1 MTTDLT
7 PEHTARRQ
15 GDNKGLH
22 PEVRAAYRYVES
34 VLDSADISSGKLGGP
49 LWFGWALREAFL
61 AGCSRAHIAL
71 AQPEPEERPIWT
83 EGVCG
88 DGAAILK
95 DGVMQPIESV
105 IAALNAAELAQPE
118 PEGLTEEELEKPA
131 DDYMFMDG
139 ADGTM
144 HLEHIDFA
152 RAAIAADR
160 ARYVRP
166 TIEPVPDAKAR
177 ELLNLL
183 LDDLDALIDSS
194 EGVAGLHLNGDV
206 ASWESLREGGP
217 FEAWLMRMDEARAFL
232 DSTMDKPEPEQ
243 P

>member
-15 GDNKGLH
+15 GDNEELH

-34 VLDSADISSGKLGGP
+34 VLDSADIPSGKLGGP

-105 IAALNAAELAQPE
+105 ITALNAAELAQPE
-118 PEGLTEEELEKPA
+118 PEGPTVIGPEWQPCVKLPITVHVREQRPGETHSSTREGITPLRPDDLIMRGVQGEEYPI
-131 DDYMFMDG
+131 G
-139 ADGTM
+139 
-144 HLEHIDFA
+144 
-152 RAAIAADR
+152 
-160 ARYVRP
+160 
-166 TIEPVPDAKAR
+166 R
-177 ELLNLL
+177 ELFNQTY
-183 LDDLDALIDSS
+183 
-194 EGVAGLHLNGDV
+194 
-206 ASWESLREGGP
+206 
-217 FEAWLMRMDEARAFL
+217 RMGATL
-232 DSTMDKPEPEQ
+232 TQPEPEGDEGIDDLAAWLCNARSGGGMQ